1 MSVLVYIDNTN
12 GQISNS
18 GIEAAYF
25 ASKTAELEG
34 CECSAVVIGDI
45 GQSALESLGNYGINK
60 VYHVQNGI
68 LDQFDSQNYSKVVA
82 AAQQQANANIIVFC
96 HNYSSKSIGPRL
108 SALLK
113 AGMVVNVVGLP
124 TKDGSDLRMRRT
136 VFSGKA
142 FAEVV
147 LRGETKIISIQSNSF
162 TPELSE
168 TTASVETLDV
178 DLSGASQAITVKD
191 TKKTTGKVSLN
202 EASVVVSAGRGLKGP
217 ENWGMVEEM
226 ADILEA
232 ATACSKPVSDMGWRS
247 HSEHVGQTGLTVRPN
262 LYFAIGISGAIQH
275 LAGVNG
281 SKCIIAINTDPEAPI
296 FKAAD
301 YGIVGD
307 AFKVVPELNQAL
319 KELLS

>member
-1 MSVLVYIDNTN
+1 MSVLVYIDNSN
-12 GQISNS
+12 GQISS
-18 GIEAAYF
+18 SAREAAYF
-25 ASKTAELEG
+25 ASKTAELDG
-34 CECSAVVIGDI
+34 VECVAVVLGEIE
-45 GQSALESLGNYGINK
+45 QSVLQELGNYGVAK
-60 VYHVQNGI
+60 VYHIQNSA
-68 LDQFDSQNYSKVVA
+68 LDRFDSQNYTMAVSA
-82 AAQQQANANIIVFC
+82 AFEKANSHTLVFC
-96 HNYSSKSIGPRL
+96 HNYSSKSIGPRM
-108 SALLK
+108 SAKLN
-113 AGMVVNVVGLP
+113 AGMAVNVVALP
-124 TKDGSDLRMRRT
+124 TKDGADLKMRRT

-142 FAEVV
+142 FADVV
-147 LRGETKIISIQSNSF
+147 VRGEKKIIAIQSNSF
-162 TPELSE
+162 TIE
-168 TTASVETLDV
+168 ASDSSATVESLDV
-178 DLSGASQAITVKD
+178 DFSAASQLIEQKEI
-191 TKKTTGKVSLN
+191 KKETGKVSLV

-226 ADILEA
+226 ADILNA

-247 HSEHVGQTGLTVRPN
+247 HSEHVGQTGITVRPN

-307 AFKVVPELNQAL
+307 AFQVIPELNSAL

>member
-1 MSVLVYIDNTN
+1 MSVLVYVDNAN
-12 GQISNS
+12 GKISGS
-18 GIEAAYF
+18 GLEAVYF
-25 ASKTAELEG
+25 ASKTAELDG
-34 CECSAVVIGDI
+34 LDCYALVIGAIDK
-45 GQSALESLGNYGINK
+45 SRLEELGNYGVNK
-60 VYHVQNGI
+60 VYHI
-68 LDQFDSQNYSKVVA
+68 ESDALSQFDSQNYTKVLEA
-82 AAQQQANANIIVFC
+82 AIQKANASTIVFC

-108 SALLK
+108 SAKLK

-124 TKDGSDLRMRRT
+124 VKEGSDLRLRRT

-147 LRGETKIISIQSNSF
+147 LSGDKKIISIQSNSF
-162 TPELSE
+162 TPELKESL
-168 TTASVETLDV
+168 SDVETLDV
-178 DLSGASQAITVKD
+178 DLSTLSTAVTVKD
-191 TKKTTGKVSLN
+191 TKKVSGKVSLN

-307 AFKVVPELNQAL
+307 AFKVVPELNMAL
-319 KELLS
+319 KDLLS